1 LSLHHHHV
9 LVVEDEILIAL
20 ELRDE
25 LLDAGARVVGP
36 AMSVAEALRLI
47 ENEKPT
53 AAILDVNLG
62 SEVSLPVAQWLEA
75 AAVPFILHTGN
86 LTNGLPH
93 GWPQVRVVKKPA
105 PPEAVISAL
114 IAVLLAAKP

>member
-1 LSLHHHHV
+1 MALQHHNV

-20 ELRDE
+20 ILRDE

-62 SEVSLPVAQWLEA
+62 SEVSLPVAQRLEA
-75 AAVPFILHTGN
+75 DAVPFILHTGN
-86 LTNGLPH
+86 LANGLPH
-93 GWPQVRVVKKPA
+93 GWPQVPGVMMGPQVPT
-105 PPEAVISAL
+105 
-114 IAVLLAAKP
+114 